1 MTQTTEG
8 RTPAQLSSRVLR
20 RHLGSFAHARAHPPD
35 VQRIAALRGAEKEN
49 LTRRQ
54 LTPKT
59 YETFQGARCD
69 KASGSPSR
77 TSAKC

>member
-20 RHLGSFAHARAHPPD
+20 RHPDHSHTRAPTPGRA
-35 VQRIAALRGAEKEN
+35 RIAALRCAEKEN

-77 TSAKC
+77 TSAMC